1 MTPDGSNGVGRLH
14 DYALCFSVQADS
26 VDRTPVFLLQTLFL
40 QNPAVPGSVFPQGA
54 CLV

>member
-1 MTPDGSNGVGRLH
+1 MELAGCTITPCVFPFKRIH
-14 DYALCFSVQADS
+14 
-26 VDRTPVFLLQTLFL
+26 RTPVPLFL